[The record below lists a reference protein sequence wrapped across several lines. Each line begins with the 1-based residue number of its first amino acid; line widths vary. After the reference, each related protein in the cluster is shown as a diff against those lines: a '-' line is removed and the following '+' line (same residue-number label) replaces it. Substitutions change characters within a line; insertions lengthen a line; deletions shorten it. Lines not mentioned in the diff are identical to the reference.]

1 MFCANA
7 VCGHA
12 LSHKCVC
19 VCVFASYAFQCLALV
34 GGWVN
39 MCVSLSVCVCVCVC
53 VCVQKCMPGTVREFE
68 AVFQRVPR

>member
-19 VCVFASYAFQCLALV
+19 VCVCILRFPVSGTGRGMGEYV
-34 GGWVN
+34 
-39 MCVSLSVCVCVCVC
+39 CVSVCVCVCVC